1 MTDPSKD
8 VMSDI
13 ESRINKCC
21 CSNVVYNDE
30 VLALIEL
37 IRAKD
42 DALKALLREISISE
56 LKGRYIQLYES
67 SPNIDYAKSRLAL
80 TESLGK

>member
-8 VMSDI
+8 VLSDI

-21 CSNVVYNDE
+21 CSNVVYDDE
-30 VLALIEL
+30 VLDLINL
-37 IRAKD
+37 IRKKD
-42 DALKALLREISISE
+42 DALKAILREIFISKIKDQNI
-56 LKGRYIQLYES
+56 LLYKN
-67 SPNIDYAKSRLAL
+67 SPNIDYAKHCLHL